1 LRVAIKAL
9 IILLGCNVSAP
20 ADGPT
25 TQPART
31 GQFEITFDQRSPQSE
46 YSKILERLGTTKDEA
61 GPDYELKDQPFI
73 VYVPPD
79 YDGSKPFGLMVW
91 SFQDGCSGIYD
102 SAIPL
107 LNSHHLIVI
116 ATEKSH
122 PQLAANTGLC
132 LDAVYNMEQRY
143 AIDASRVYLIGLSK
157 PIMPIGM
164 CTGDV
169 FMGDVYCWWFEFYGP
184 INGEKPVS
192 PVKYKPA
199 PGLARLAKLH
209 MQVLEFNPTQALDL
223 KNVPATLR
231 QDGFEHVFGATM
243 DDKSYFQPEWF
254 EQVIRQ
260 LESVHAS
267 STKSPDAVS
276 STQPSPDEPQ
286 RLLGLAQAFINSGRP
301 DLAKRK
307 LDLLISKYPDSPAA
321 EQARQ
326 LLSQMNGQ

>member
-1 LRVAIKAL
+1 
-9 IILLGCNVSAP
+9 
-20 ADGPT
+20 
-25 TQPART
+25 
-31 GQFEITFDQRSPQSE
+31 
-46 YSKILERLGTTKDEA
+46 
-61 GPDYELKDQPFI
+61 
-73 VYVPPD
+73 
-79 YDGSKPFGLMVW
+79 
-91 SFQDGCSGIYD
+91 
-102 SAIPL
+102 
-107 LNSHHLIVI
+107 
-116 ATEKSH
+116 
-122 PQLAANTGLC
+122 
-132 LDAVYNMEQRY
+132 
-143 AIDASRVYLIGLSK
+143 
-157 PIMPIGM
+157 
-164 CTGDV
+164 
-169 FMGDVYCWWFEFYGP
+169 
-184 INGEKPVS
+184 
-192 PVKYKPA
+192 
-199 PGLARLAKLH
+199 

-243 DDKSYFQPEWF
+243 DEKNYFQPEWF